1 MEISRLV
8 LAAGLAV
15 GLLPAGAFA
24 EETSHVEELVV
35 TGEKTE
41 RSLQDTVASV
51 AVVTARR
58 IEEENIQQF
67 FDIANRTANVTESW
81 GGVGFT
87 IRGVSNRG
95 VSGGG
100 NGGLATVYIDG
111 APIQDNAL
119 STGPLDMW
127 DVAQVE
133 ILRGPQSTL
142 QGRNALAGAIVVRTK
157 DPTWD
162 WSLNARA
169 LISDENEQTFS
180 NAGGGPIVADQLA
193 FRIAYQD
200 RDADGFV
207 YNETLDR
214 QEDPVRAKT
223 LRGKLLFTPSALPGL
238 TVRAG
243 VTHDERKGG
252 YMYTYARTDRPDAAE
267 HRVSLGDF
275 PTDSDTTT
283 DLLNLTTDY
292 KFGDG
297 FTLSSVT
304 AWSKVDSF
312 GRYDA
317 DGTAQPLEYG
327 VVDEVDQSFT
337 QELRLNYDGERLSG
351 LVGVYYADRDRDYH
365 LTSRSNV
372 PTPRNTLLSLLTAP
386 PFGLPPA
393 TANMVATVYAAALP
407 SVPIDFDGIAPEE
420 MRNIAIFADGRY
432 QLTPQ
437 LSLLAGFRYD
447 REEHTLAVDQT
458 SRFAGSYPNPLAFGQ
473 LAPVI
478 AGLNQAVGIYV
489 AQANADVPST
499 SRDYD
504 AFLPKLGLKYD
515 LTSDASLSFVV
526 QRGYRAGGAAINI
539 ARSTVV
545 PYDPEYTWNYE
556 LALRTAWLN
565 DTLTANANAYYV
577 DWKDQQVAVN
587 LGGSLYDYQTEN
599 AGKSHLYGF
608 ELESAYRPSVAWDVY
623 GSVGYS
629 RTEFDDFRVAAGS
642 TSVDLSGSEF
652 AYAPRWT
659 VAVGGNYRWAN
670 GLALNLNA
678 SYRSDMYSAT
688 GVTQDQV
695 RIDERTLVNGKFGYN
710 ADHWSLSVFANN
722 IFDKN
727 YIQYEQANLNRA
739 VYGAPRVVGAIL
751 ETRW

>member
-1 MEISRLV
+1 LEVSRLA

-24 EETSHVEELVV
+24 QETSQVEELVV

-51 AVVTARR
+51 ALVTARR
-58 IEEENIQQF
+58 IKDENIQQF
-67 FDIANRTANVTESW
+67 SEIANRTANVSESW
-81 GGVGFT
+81 GGIGFT

-100 NGGLATVYIDG
+100 NGGLATVFIDG

-119 STGPLDMW
+119 SNGPLDMW

-142 QGRNALAGAIVVRTK
+142 QGRNAMAGAVVVRTE
-157 DPTWD
+157 DPTWN

-169 LISDENEQTFS
+169 LISDENEQIFS
-180 NAGGGPIVADQLA
+180 IAGGGAIVADQLA
-193 FRIAYQD
+193 FRVSYQD

-207 YNETLDR
+207 YNQTLDR
-214 QEDPVRAKT
+214 QEDPVRAQT

-252 YMYTYARTDRPDAAE
+252 YMYTYSRTDTPDAADN
-267 HRVSLGDF
+267 RVSVGDF
-275 PTDSDTTT
+275 PTDTDSTT
-283 DLLNLTTDY
+283 DLLNLTADY
-292 KFGDG
+292 RFGDG
-297 FTLSSVT
+297 FTLSTVS

-312 GRYDA
+312 SRYDA
-317 DGTAQPLEYG
+317 DGTAQPNEYG
-327 VVDEVDQSFT
+327 VIDETDQSFT
-337 QELRLNYDGERLSG
+337 QEVRLNYDGERLSG
-351 LVGVYYADRDRDYH
+351 LVGVFYADRDRDYH

-372 PTPRNTLLSLLTAP
+372 PTPQSTI
-386 PFGLPPA
+386 
-393 TANMVATVYAAALP
+393 VAELVRGGVPLQNAAAIAGAYAAALP
-407 SVPIDFDGIAPEE
+407 GVPIDFDGIAPEE
-420 MRNIAIFADGRY
+420 TKNIAIFADGRY

-447 REEHTLAVDQT
+447 REKHTLAVDQT
-458 SRFAGSYPNPLAFGQ
+458 SRFAGTYPNPAAFGPM
-473 LAPVI
+473 LAPAI
-478 AGLNQAVGIYV
+478 ALINQSVGLYV
-489 AQANADVPST
+489 AQANADVPSA
-499 SRDYD
+499 SRDFD

-515 LTSDASLSFVV
+515 LTTDASLSFVV
-526 QRGYRAGGAAINI
+526 QRGYRSGGAAINV
-539 ARSTVV
+539 ARSVLV

-565 DTLTANANAYYV
+565 DALTVNANAYYV
-577 DWKDQQVAVN
+577 DWKDQQVSVN
-587 LGGSLYDYQTEN
+587 LGQSLYDYQTEN
-599 AGKSHLYGF
+599 AGSSHLYGF
-608 ELESAYRPSVAWDVY
+608 ELETAYRPSVAWDVY

-642 TSVDLSGSEF
+642 SSVDLSGSEF

-659 VAVGGNYRWAN
+659 LAAGGNYRWDN
-670 GLALNLNA
+670 GLAANLNA
-678 SYRSDMYSAT
+678 SYRSDMFSAT

-695 RIDERTLVNGKFGYN
+695 RIKERTLVNGKFGYN

-727 YIQYEQANLNRA
+727 YIQFEQASLNRA